1 MAQRHAGT
9 VAPVHRLAR
18 FTSLICFALIVGVLV
33 LHIPL
38 DAFRSEAARAGG
50 SGCCPSVAADVSDC
64 CDDVDHA
71 VENDAGAPVPK
82 DGCDSG
88 CHCGCCGGLP
98 LAADAGLSVVVD
110 LPGARASL
118 LDRAG
123 ARHVQPLEVFHP
135 PRV

>member
-1 MAQRHAGT
+1 MLVRSQ
-9 VAPVHRLAR
+9 PVHRPAG

-38 DAFRSEAARAGG
+38 DAFRSEAAQAHG
-50 SGCCPSVAADVSDC
+50 SACCPSLPADVSDG
-64 CDDVDHA
+64 CDDLDLA

-98 LAADAGLSVVVD
+98 LGTDAGPSVVAD
-110 LPGARASL
+110 LPGARSST

-135 PRV
+135 PRA